1 MVVSAQARVV
11 KSYPRRCIA
20 AVVVAVCLGAV
31 GDAAADRAS
40 ALFAPT
46 YGDPDVREQAGAV
59 SLLVRG
65 ALDPNGGGLVAPYEL
80 TRQGVAPTLENAR
93 EVLAS
98 ASARYLIVSEVD
110 RSGTSLTASAH
121 VVNAAGTIVAKAFAS
136 APEGAIAELATK
148 LSQPIADAVGRTAAK
163 IPDVSIG
170 QLRPYIRAELLFA
183 ANKSAEAVEALAAAD
198 PLIGLRVPA
207 AAHLARA
214 IAADT
219 GLALGDRLTAMATTG
234 VPRDVL
240 SLGGTDASPAA
251 RAHRALASVEAT
263 DAAQAR
269 RELADDAAKPSTK
282 DGPPDP
288 VSQLARA
295 ALARLEHQGEA
306 RDAAIRAML
315 AAPTPMQ
322 LRWLSRLA
330 PSSLGPEL
338 EQSLLQ
344 AATQTPHPRLASI
357 LGLRAA
363 ESGIDADKAL
373 ALVTVAELDAA
384 ERARLTA
391 VLPRAT
397 GFQANRLNCEMALQS
412 GNIQA
417 ARTAAAKLAQSDR
430 PQSALC
436 RGRVAWQLG
445 YLGVAAADLARG
457 NSPFDAARVL
467 LSAGDPRAAALA
479 LKATG
484 EAGAQTRLSYLATAA
499 LALAEG
505 RANDAKLLLQKAAV
519 AAPSSWVVQSRL
531 ADILA
536 QTGDLQGAAAVK
548 ARIATM
554 ASPEVATAAP
564 VQATAATIAPGS
576 AAPVAR
582 ATALAASSATLLKTL
597 HSLLDGFPPELF
609 EQRGVVVARYGDEEG
624 WWRLRTVDIDAFEN
638 HVAQALRDSGHDTR
652 VVGVGSPQ
660 PMPPRAEA
668 LGELAAAHNAA
679 TVVLYRVRASG
690 SIRLM
695 AFDAATRVAAEID
708 GSVDASD
715 VGLLRWNYLVIGPLA
730 MLVLIL
736 IGWVLWVVIRGNG
749 VVEVHIKMDPSGT
762 DEVLCVELVPSHVR
776 PEIGEP
782 ERFVKVHRSE
792 GQKVTA
798 NRVTL
803 ANSITKFRAPA
814 GPYWVHVWGVYQRA
828 GNQQLVDNAEAY
840 SKEIKVSRG
849 SKQRVHFDLAPTHAE
864 LRIRV
869 LDEKPAGIALWL
881 DDSTAKVYTN
891 DQGAA
896 TIYARLG
903 NHTLHINSDGLHI
916 EREIALGYARIER
929 MEFNLVR
936 ERRLADVSGGLS
948 LKKHVIEKATGPR
961 PALDEAEYDSAPQP
975 LGRGVHPGAPTEPLS
990 GVRAGFVGP
999 EGIATGSSPVLPS
1012 AGFAIP
1018 FTTAATSP
1026 AFAAPHTAQ
1035 MPQARAT
1042 AGFFDGLEM
1051 HDPAATDVRSP
1062 PLVSTPAMPGVG
1074 SMLMGRY
1081 KIGQVLGEGA
1091 MGVVFRATDQ
1101 NLEREVAI
1109 KVMSRE
1115 LRSNP
1120 DAMRFFVEEAKALAQ
1135 LHHSNIVSVFDQL
1148 TNGDETYLIM
1158 EFVDGRTVD
1167 AILRE
1172 RTRLPIRSALAL
1184 IDQLCTGLAYVHGR
1198 RIIHRDI
1205 KPANIFVSKEKVVK
1219 LGDFGLARVMRELSI
1234 RRTEIRGTPLYMA
1247 PEQIT
1252 GQNVTH
1258 RIDLYAVGCT
1268 LFELVTGRPPFIDG
1282 EILIHHLTT
1291 APPVPSSLEPSVPP
1305 EVDELILACIEKEPD
1320 IRIESA
1326 NAIRDRIRAMSHA
1339 N

>member
-1 MVVSAQARVV
+1 MVVIAQARGV
-11 KSYPRRCIA
+11 KSHRTRCVAA
-20 AVVVAVCLGAV
+20 AVAVWLGAI
-31 GDAAADRAS
+31 GDVSADRPS
-40 ALFAPT
+40 VLFAPT
-46 YGDPDVREQAGAV
+46 YGDSDLRDHAGAV

-65 ALDPNGGGLVAPYEL
+65 ALDPNGSGVVAPYVL
-80 TRQGVAPTLENAR
+80 TREGVAPTLENGR
-93 EVLAS
+93 EVMAS

-110 RSGTSLTASAH
+110 RKGIHLTASAH
-121 VVNAAGTIVAKAFAS
+121 VLNAAGTIVAKAYAS
-136 APEGAIAELATK
+136 APEGAVAELATK
-148 LSQPIADAVGRTAAK
+148 LSQPIAEAIGRTAAK
-163 IPDVSIG
+163 IPDVSVG
-170 QLRPYIRAELLFA
+170 QLRPYIRAELFFGGK
-183 ANKSAEAVEALAAAD
+183 KSAEAAEALAAAD
-198 PLIGLRVPA
+198 PLVGLRVA
-207 AAHLARA
+207 SAGQLARA
-214 IAADT
+214 VAADT
-219 GLALGDRLTAMATTG
+219 TLSLADRLTAIATTG

-240 SLGGTDASPAA
+240 SLSGSDASPAA

-269 RELADDAAKPSTK
+269 RELADDGKSANADPAT
-282 DGPPDP
+282 DP

-306 RDAAIRAML
+306 RDAAITAML

-330 PSSLGPEL
+330 PASLSPKL
-338 EQSLLQ
+338 EQSLLN
-344 AATQTPHPRLASI
+344 AATQTPHLRLASI

-363 ESGIDADKAL
+363 EAGIDVDNAL
-373 ALVTVAELDAA
+373 ALVTVTELDAA

-391 VLPRAT
+391 ILPRAT
-397 GFQANRLNCEMALQS
+397 GFQANRLNCELAVHS

-436 RGRVAWQLG
+436 RGRIAWQLG
-445 YLGVAAADLARG
+445 YLGVAATDLARG

-467 LSAGDPRAAALA
+467 LSAGDPRAATLA

-484 EAGAQTRLSYLATAA
+484 EAGAQTRIEYLTTAA
-499 LALAEG
+499 LAQAEG
-505 RANDAKLLLQKAAV
+505 RAADAKLLLQKASVV
-519 AAPSSWVVQSRL
+519 APGSWIVHARL
-531 ADILA
+531 ADILE
-536 QTGDLQGAAAVK
+536 QTGDLRGAAAAK

-564 VQATAATIAPGS
+564 AQATVATMAPGS

-582 ATALAASSATLLKTL
+582 TSTLAASSATLLKTL
-597 HSLLDGFPPELF
+597 RSLFDGFPPELF
-609 EQRGVVVARYGDEEG
+609 EQRGVVVARYGDESG
-624 WWRLRTVDIDAFEN
+624 WWRPRTVDNDAFEN
-638 HVAQALRDSGHDTR
+638 HVAQALRDLPKDTR
-652 VVGVGSPQ
+652 VVGVGTPQ

-668 LGELAAAHNAA
+668 LAELATAHNAA

-690 SIRLM
+690 AIRLM
-695 AFDAATRVAAEID
+695 AFDAATRAAAEID
-708 GSVDASD
+708 GSIDPGDA
-715 VGLLRWNYLVIGPLA
+715 GLLRWNYLVIGPLA
-730 MLVLIL
+730 LLLVTLV
-736 IGWVLWVVIRGNG
+736 GWLLWVVIRGNG
-749 VVEVHIKMDPSGT
+749 VVEVHMKMDPSGT

-782 ERFVKVHRSE
+782 EKFIKLHRSE

-828 GNQQLVDNAEAY
+828 GNQQLVDDAESY
-840 SKEIKVSRG
+840 SKEIKVTRG
-849 SKQRVHFDLAPTHAE
+849 SKQRVNFDLAPTNAE

-881 DDSTAKVYTN
+881 DDSTAKAYTN
-891 DQGAA
+891 DQGAV

-903 NHTLHINSDGLHI
+903 THTLHINSDGLHI

-936 ERRLADVSGGLS
+936 ERRLADVTGGLS
-948 LKKHVIEKATGPR
+948 LKASAAETAAVAR
-961 PALDEAEYDSAPQP
+961 PKLDEAEYDSAPRP
-975 LGRGVHPGAPTEPLS
+975 LGGGVNPDAPTLPLS
-990 GVRAGFVGP
+990 GARAGFAGP
-999 EGIATGSSPVLPS
+999 EAIAAGSAPAVPS

-1018 FTTAATSP
+1018 FTTTATSP

-1042 AGFFDGLEM
+1042 AGIAGLEM

-1074 SMLMGRY
+1074 SVLMGRY
-1081 KIGQVLGEGA
+1081 KIGHVLGEGA

-1135 LHHSNIVSVFDQL
+1135 LNHSNIVSVFDQL

-1172 RTRLPIRSALAL
+1172 RNRLPIRAALAL

-1282 EILIHHLTT
+1282 EIMIHHLTT

-1305 EVDELILACIEKEPD
+1305 EVDELILACLEKEPD
-1320 IRIESA
+1320 IRVESA
-1326 NAIRDRIRAMSHA
+1326 NAIRDRIRAISQV